1 MAESQ
6 WIVDVNDENFETVVL
21 AGSSQRPVVIDFWA
35 EWCGPCKQLAP
46 LLEKLA
52 VEFSGAFLLAKV
64 DIEQAQQVAG
74 MFRISSVPMVV
85 AMVDG
90 QPVNQFAGVL
100 ADDQIRE
107 WLATFLASPAQL
119 LFDAG
124 MQLEADDPQ
133 AAEEKF
139 RAALELEPDA
149 GPIKAAIAR
158 VLLAQGRIDE
168 CQRLIDE
175 LETRGFLEP
184 EAERVKSELEL
195 QSVVE
200 EAGDVT
206 EARAAS
212 EAAPDDLALKLKL
225 AESLIGANKYQEALQ
240 LCLEVVQADKS
251 GVGAEAKDVMV
262 HLFDKLG
269 PASELTGEFRR
280 KLATALY

>member
-6 WIVDVNDENFETVVL
+6 WIVDVTDENFETVVL

-46 LLEKLA
+46 TLEKLA
-52 VEFSGAFLLAKV
+52 AEFNGKFLLAKV
-64 DIEQAQQVAG
+64 DVENAQQVAG
-74 MFRISSVPMVV
+74 MFRVSSIPMVV
-85 AMVDG
+85 AMMDG
-90 QPVNQFAGVL
+90 QPVNQFAGAL
-100 ADDQIRE
+100 PEEQIRE
-107 WLATFLASPAQL
+107 WLATFLPSPAQQ
-119 LFDAG
+119 LFEEG
-124 MQLEADDPQ
+124 TQLEAEDAQ
-133 AAEEKF
+133 AAEQKY
-139 RAALELEPDA
+139 RAALELEPEA
-149 GPIKAAIAR
+149 GAIKAAIAR
-158 VLLAQGRIDE
+158 TLLAQGRMDE

-175 LETRGFLEP
+175 LEARGFLEP

-200 EAGDVT
+200 EAGDVV

-212 EAAPDDLALKLKL
+212 EAAPDDLSLKLKL
-225 AESLIGANKYQEALQ
+225 AEALIGAKKYQEALQ
-240 LCLEVVQADKS
+240 LSLEVVQADRS

-269 PASELTGEFRR
+269 PTSELTGEFRR